1 MEIIENENELVI
13 KVSKDS
19 YMYNALTKKGEVKE
33 YLKYLL
39 GVDRAI
45 NGSSDG
51 VLLCYEFAE
60 VYIDTIKN
68 YNKDELKN
76 EFKKCLEAMKQEI
89 DYMKNHIGYDYVEAF
104 ANREGFDSID
114 ENASFHIMN
123 VFFERLVGV
132 SELLDKGEM

>member
-1 MEIIENENELVI
+1 MKIIKNENELVI

-19 YMYNALTKKGEVKE
+19 YMYDALTKKGDIKE
-33 YLKYLL
+33 YLKYL
-39 GVDRAI
+39 VDVDHSI
-45 NGSSDG
+45 NGSYSG
-51 VLLCYEFAE
+51 ILNGYEFTE
-60 VYIDTIKN
+60 VYLDKIKD

-89 DYMKNHIGYDYVEAF
+89 DYIKNHIGFDYVEAF
-104 ANREGFDSID
+104 ANKEGFDSID

-132 SELLDKGEM
+132 SKLLDKGDN